1 MTSDRPFFR
10 PTWAAALWLAS
21 SHESQMLGKT
31 VIRTPLLSIASKVEA
46 SQPKARQPP
55 LWPLP

>member
-1 MTSDRPFFR
+1 
-10 PTWAAALWLAS
+10 
-21 SHESQMLGKT
+21 MLGKT